1 MNSKK
6 IEMSRILGL
15 LGWTRNETA
24 RRLNLSKSAI
34 DQRLSKKVDWKSL
47 EVQFIL
53 DQVESELG
61 IEISSK
67 KILF

>member
-15 LGWTRNETA
+15 LGWTRKETA
-24 RRLNLSKSAI
+24 HRLNLSKSAI